1 MQILFILT
9 FILTFSCTKVDPTP
23 ELQDEIYKDLLVE
36 LDVATKEL
44 EAEEKNLEK
53 LVVDKE
59 KAAPQSGQIKFA
71 NKKVFE
77 SENRIAALRQ
87 QKQYFEIKV
96 EQRKNIDRNNYLD
109 SIKNG
114 KSWPNKQEVEEY
126 KTTIKLQ
133 RDKINWDK
141 NKGNKKDVPRGTNT
155 EQKTEA
161 SGH

>member
-1 MQILFILT
+1 M
-9 FILTFSCTKVDPTP
+9 P
-23 ELQDEIYKDLLVE
+23 ELSDEIYKDLLIE

-53 LVVDKE
+53 LVADKE

-77 SENRIAALRQ
+77 SENKITALKQ

-109 SIKNG
+109 SLKNG
-114 KSWPNKQEVEEY
+114 KTWPNKEEVEEY

-141 NKGNKKDVPRGTNT
+141 NKGNKKDVPRGTSA
-155 EQKTEA
+155 EPKKEGG
-161 SGH
+161 GH

>member
-1 MQILFILT
+1 M
-9 FILTFSCTKVDPTP
+9 
-23 ELQDEIYKDLLVE
+23 
-36 LDVATKEL
+36 A
-44 EAEEKNLEK
+44 
-53 LVVDKE
+53 DKE

-77 SENRIAALRQ
+77 SENKITALKQ

-109 SIKNG
+109 SLKNG
-114 KSWPNKQEVEEY
+114 KTWPNKEEVEEY

-141 NKGNKKDVPRGTNT
+141 NKGNKKDVPRGTSA
-155 EQKTEA
+155 EPKKEGG
-161 SGH
+161 GH